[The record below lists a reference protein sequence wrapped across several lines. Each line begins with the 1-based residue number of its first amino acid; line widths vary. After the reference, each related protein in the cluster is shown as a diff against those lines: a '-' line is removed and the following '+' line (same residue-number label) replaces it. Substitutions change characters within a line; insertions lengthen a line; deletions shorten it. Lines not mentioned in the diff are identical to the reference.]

1 MYKLL
6 IHNLF
11 NAKETA
17 MRTSTKSSTKSAK
30 SSATSTRTTSRSRAH
45 VEDAVSV
52 LTDDHDKVKKLFKQ
66 FEKYCKVDNIE
77 AKIETANMICM
88 ELTIHAM
95 AEEEIFYPAARMAI
109 DDDDLFNEAEVE
121 HDSAK
126 ELIAQIQFME
136 SDNPMYDAK
145 VTVLG
150 EYIDHH
156 ITEEEEEMFPK
167 VRKAKVDLEE
177 LGEQLIMRKEKLMA
191 AMMGT
196 DGQINIE
203 VLKQHALDAVS
214 KKH

>member
-1 MYKLL
+1 
-6 IHNLF
+6 
-11 NAKETA
+11 
-17 MRTSTKSSTKSAK
+17 MRTTTKSSTRSTKASN
-30 SSATSTRTTSRSRAH
+30 ATSRATSRSAT
-45 VEDAVSV
+45 VEDAVSI

-66 FEKYCKVDNIE
+66 FEKHCKADNTE
-77 AKIETANMICM
+77 AKVETANMICM
-88 ELTIHAM
+88 ELTVHAM

-109 DDDDLFNEAEVE
+109 KDDDLLNEAEVE

-177 LGEQLIMRKEKLMA
+177 LGEQLMMRKEELMA
-191 AMMGT
+191 EIMSAN
-196 DGQINIE
+196 GQINIE

>member
-1 MYKLL
+1 
-6 IHNLF
+6 
-11 NAKETA
+11 
-17 MRTSTKSSTKSAK
+17 MRTTTKSSTRSTKASN
-30 SSATSTRTTSRSRAH
+30 ATSRVTSRSAT
-45 VEDAVSV
+45 VEDAVSI

-66 FEKYCKVDNIE
+66 FEKHCKADNTE
-77 AKIETANMICM
+77 AKVETANMICM
-88 ELTIHAM
+88 ELTVHAM

-109 DDDDLFNEAEVE
+109 KDDDLLNEAEVE

-177 LGEQLIMRKEKLMA
+177 LGEQLMMRKEELMA
-191 AMMGT
+191 EIMSAN
-196 DGQINIE
+196 GQINIE